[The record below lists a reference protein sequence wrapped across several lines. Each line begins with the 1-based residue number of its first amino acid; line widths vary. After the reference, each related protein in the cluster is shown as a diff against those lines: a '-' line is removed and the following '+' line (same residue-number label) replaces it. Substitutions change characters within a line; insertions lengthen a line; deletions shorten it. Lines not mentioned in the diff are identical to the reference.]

1 MSVETTRVAKWF
13 LYVGVLN
20 ALAAVIFAIPMVIP
34 GGNPP
39 GSSDLLQMAF
49 AVAFFPGL
57 YILMGYIGFLV
68 VGAAGTIAWA
78 AAYYIIGS
86 AMGKTHTSRGM
97 AMLHLVLGTV
107 GVYGTAV
114 FFFAGGFL
122 GGTARLSGA
131 ARTVEDAMAL
141 ISWTVLPRMGFIA
154 LALVGNL
161 IGVLNALKTIRSK
174 GA

>member
-13 LYVGVLN
+13 LYLGVLN
-20 ALAAVIFAIPMVIP
+20 ALAAVIFTLPMVIP
-34 GGNPP
+34 GPSGT
-39 GSSDLLQMAF
+39 SDLLQMAF

-57 YILMGYIGFLV
+57 YILMGYLGFLV

-86 AMGKTHTSRGM
+86 AMGKTQTSRGM

-122 GGTARLSGA
+122 GGTARLSGTA
-131 ARTVEDAMAL
+131 KTVDDAMAL

-161 IGVLNALKTIRSK
+161 VGVLNALKTMRSK
-174 GA
+174 AA